1 MVFSYILGKKKPDQV
16 SDQAWLFSF
25 GHKKALHLHV
35 RLFVFGVIVIS
46 EKSLYRSIVRS
57 RRLYEQGVDENR
69 LRRYVQ
75 RWFIWL
81 HSGLRNRVSNTGG
94 FNRIWVFVLKH
105 LRI

>member
-1 MVFSYILGKKKPDQV
+1 ML
-16 SDQAWLFSF
+16 SDQAGGFSF

-57 RRLYEQGVDENR
+57 RRLYEQGVDEDR

-75 RWFIWL
+75 RWFIWPIG
-81 HSGLRNRVSNTGG
+81 GLRNRVIDTGG
-94 FNRIWVFVLKH
+94 FNRIWLFVLKY